1 MASFAEKEA
10 ESRQALLT
18 PATFESIALEL
29 QETSEEEERRRQEIV
44 QANQSRT
51 LAKITG
57 EPQVGKGGV
66 DEVSS
71 KAQKKYLAGIQVYS
85 FYMSTTLKMS
95 KIVLTA

>member
-71 KAQKKYLAGIQVYS
+71 KAKKNTSLEFRYTLFICLLHLKCQKLC
-85 FYMSTTLKMS
+85 
-95 KIVLTA
+95 